1 MSLLKLDVVDKIA
14 TLTIESPP
22 ANALS
27 VNLLESLNEQFDY
40 LSENENVKAVIL
52 KGEGRFFSAG
62 ADIKEFTSLQTADDT
77 SALAKRGQSVFKK
90 IEDYPVP
97 VIASI
102 HGAAL
107 GGGLELALSCH
118 VRIVTK
124 SALLGLPETTLG
136 IIPGFAGTQRLPNV
150 VGQAKATEMM
160 LTGEPITGEE
170 ALKHGLANHVVEDE
184 ELEEVTNKLAK
195 KISEKSKLTINYV
208 MELINYSTRENFG
221 EGVAKEAELF
231 GKVFQTEDAKEGV
244 EAFIEKRKPD
254 FQDK

>member
-1 MSLLKLDVVDKIA
+1 MSLLKLEVVDNIA

-27 VNLLESLNEQFDY
+27 VKLLESLDEQFDH
-40 LSENENVKAVIL
+40 LSKNENVKAIIL
-52 KGEGRFFSAG
+52 KGEGKFFSAG
-62 ADIKEFTSLQTADDT
+62 ADIKEFTSLQGAEDT
-77 SALAKRGQSVFKK
+77 SALSKNGQKVFKK

-170 ALKHGLANHVVEDE
+170 ALKHGLANHAVEDN
-184 ELEEVTNKLAK
+184 ELEDVTMKLAH
-195 KISEKSKLTINYV
+195 KISEKSKFTINHV
-208 MELINYSTRENFG
+208 MELISYSTRENF
-221 EGVAKEAELF
+221 EVGVAKEAELF
-231 GKVFQTEDAKEGV
+231 GEVFQTEDAKEGV

>member
-1 MSLLKLDVVDKIA
+1 MSLLKLEVVDQVA

-27 VNLLESLNEQFDY
+27 VNLLKSLNEQFDY
-40 LSENENVKAVIL
+40 LSENENVKAIIL
-52 KGEGRFFSAG
+52 KGDGRFFSAG
-62 ADIKEFTSLQTADDT
+62 ADIKEFTSLQGAADT
-77 SALAKRGQSVFKK
+77 SALSKNGQEVFKK

-118 VRIVTK
+118 IRVVTK
-124 SALLGLPETTLG
+124 TALLGLPETTLG

-160 LTGEPITGEE
+160 LTGEPITGLE
-170 ALKHGLANHVVEDE
+170 ALQHGLANHAVEDD
-184 ELEEVTNKLAK
+184 ELEEFTNKLAK
-195 KISEKSKLTINYV
+195 KISGKSKFTINYI
-208 MELINYSTRENFG
+208 MELISYSTRENFE

-231 GKVFQTEDAKEGV
+231 GEVFQTEDAKEGV
-244 EAFIEKRKPD
+244 QAFIEKRKAD